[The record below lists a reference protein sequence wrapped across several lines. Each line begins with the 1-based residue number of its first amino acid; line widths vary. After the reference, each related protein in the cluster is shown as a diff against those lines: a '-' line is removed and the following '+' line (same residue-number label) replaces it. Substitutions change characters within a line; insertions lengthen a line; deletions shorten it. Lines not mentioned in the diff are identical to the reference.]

1 MDISNEQVQ
10 QTDEVNNAYQIKQ
23 SDIKDIISLMNNELN
38 LEENLTLDTGF
49 DECNKLSS
57 DQTTPTNR
65 NIGSSFSDA
74 IELRTTPDKEI
85 DKSNQHEVCV
95 RDDCQAQLDSPN
107 DNNDDLDDYYEQK
120 NEEVNEDDEEIE
132 PDYEEREELNESND
146 DADLDE
152 NEHLSENERNDL
164 FEFLMKAHEYGA
176 NALDLSKRNLRK
188 VPKQLML
195 LNNLQVEICISLSL
209 VLFIA

>member
-65 NIGSSFSDA
+65 NIGSSLSDA

-85 DKSNQHEVCV
+85 DKSNQHEFCV
-95 RDDCQAQLDSPN
+95 QDDCQAQLDSPN